1 MRNDRPALPWP
12 IYFPK
17 QHQHILENMITTLH
31 DHNDLDQRGCHGKA
45 PLADHHHDHNYLE
58 DYQQR
63 GRQGKAQQ
71 TVDGDQSSERLAR
84 ASTLRCESESVKV

>member
-1 MRNDRPALPWP
+1 MTTM
-12 IYFPK
+12 
-17 QHQHILENMITTLH
+17 ILIKEDAMVKP
-31 DHNDLDQRGCHGKA
+31 DWS
-45 PLADHHHDHNYLE
+45 DHHHDHNYLE